1 MACLVR
7 NLDAATMHM
16 QHARWLRVAV
26 DIDLRL
32 EERPPSKGL

>member
-1 MACLVR
+1 MTCLVR
-7 NLDAATMHM
+7 NVDAATMHVE
-16 QHARWLRVAV
+16 HARRLRVAV